1 MKRDIGSLG
10 FILVLGALLITSVG
24 IGGYYYG
31 VFRHTCYMNLHPK
44 PAIIL
49 EVKVP
54 VDRVKYVDK
63 IVKIYI
69 PYKEPTK
76 SVKIIQTSKMLGTF
90 EVLPISKVDLVDF
103 EIVSG
108 AIGINST
115 SNTALSAILNN
126 LREAHKDK
134 VLLMISTSGGAVQD
148 AMAMYDTVK
157 FFQRQGMTIY
167 TFGNGYCHSAGI
179 TLLQAGQKRFI
190 SQHATMILHN
200 PYIEDDGTKKYV
212 GVNGKPYITDEELLQ
227 DLMKENARHWALF
240 KETTHNN
247 KELLKLWQTP
257 KDHELTPR
265 DALRLGLIDGVL

>member
-1 MKRDIGSLG
+1 MSKSFWVIIVSILLVATGVGSY
-10 FILVLGALLITSVG
+10 F
-24 IGGYYYG
+24 YG
-31 VFRHTCYMNLHPK
+31 QFKLTCYMNLHPR
-44 PAIIL
+44 PAIVL

-54 VDRVKYVDK
+54 YPVIKEK
-63 IVKIYI
+63 IVIQKVLI
-69 PYKEPTK
+69 PYKDPVQTIK
-76 SVKIIQTSKMLGTF
+76 VIQTSKMLGTF
-90 EVLPISKVDLVDF
+90 EILPISKVDLTDF

-108 AIGINST
+108 AIGINPD
-115 SNTALSAILNN
+115 SNTALSSILNN
-126 LREAHKDK
+126 LKEAHKDK

-190 SQHATMILHN
+190 SQHATMVLHN
-200 PYIEDDGTKKYV
+200 PYIEWDGKKRYVDTKGKLYV
-212 GVNGKPYITDEELLQ
+212 TDKELLQ

-240 KETTHNN
+240 KETSHNN

-265 DALRLGLIDGVL
+265 DALRLNLIDGVL